1 MGAQTSTTPK
11 DTHEYLQQQFSWLDH
26 KLRKRSTFSVKEKG
40 ACYKLEN
47 LGKFENVDYQVDGV
61 LISGEIHGQTK
72 CDRLLLVKI
81 SQKQWIHVFIEL
93 KGTNVSHGLAQ
104 LEATLAHPLFTAY
117 RGQGEKR
124 FARLVAKGIPS
135 SKNDPQIEKAKQQ
148 FQQQY
153 GCSLR
158 ILKPDNPE
166 DFEKLR

>member
-61 LISGEIHGQTK
+61 LISGEIHGQPK

-117 RGQGEKR
+117 RGQGEKTICTTSC
-124 FARLVAKGIPS
+124 KGYT
-135 SKNDPQIEKAKQQ
+135 KFKE
-148 FQQQY
+148 
-153 GCSLR
+153 
-158 ILKPDNPE
+158 
-166 DFEKLR
+166 